1 MDVRAVGGNPASIP
15 GSRMNRREI
24 LVGTTTLPRI
34 HPLTPTIGAVIS
46 DADLS
51 GPLDPEAIRAIREAL
66 LEYGVIFF
74 KDQNITRDQL
84 KSFAASFG
92 ELGRTF
98 KSPDAAADEVG
109 EMVITA
115 PKGTTDIWH
124 ADSTYMESPPL
135 GAVLRAVRLPP
146 LGGDTCW
153 ASMYAAYEA
162 LSEPMRKMLDGLT
175 AVHSVFP
182 VVQRLGLSLDDYL
195 RQSGSEPTESV
206 HPVVRVHPET
216 GRKLLFVN
224 QSWTTRIVEL
234 NPAESSRIL
243 ELLFEHV
250 KSPDFNIRHRW
261 APNDVAFWD
270 NRAVLHYAVPDYH
283 VERVMQRIVIAG
295 DRPVGPSS

>member
-1 MDVRAVGGNPASIP
+1 M
-15 GSRMNRREI
+15 
-24 LVGTTTLPRI
+24 GTTTLPRI
-34 HPLTPTIGAVIS
+34 HPITPTIGAVIS
-46 DADLS
+46 DVDLR
-51 GPLDPEAIRAIREAL
+51 GPLDPEAVHTIREAL
-66 LEYGVIFF
+66 LEYGVVFF
-74 KDQNITRDQL
+74 SDQDITRDQL
-84 KSFAASFG
+84 KAFAASFG
-92 ELGRTF
+92 QLGRTF
-98 KSPDAAADEVG
+98 KSPDAVEDHVG
-109 EMVITA
+109 EMVTIA

-146 LGGDTCW
+146 VGGDTCW

-162 LSEPMRKMLDGLT
+162 LSQPMRSMLDGLT

-195 RQSGSEPTESV
+195 RDSGSEPTESV
-206 HPVVRVHPET
+206 HPVIRVHPET

-250 KSPDFNIRHRW
+250 KSPDFNIRYRW
-261 APNDVAFWD
+261 APDDVAFWD
-270 NRAVLHYAVPDYH
+270 NRAVLHYAVPDYQ
-283 VERVMQRIVIAG
+283 VERVMQRVVIAG
-295 DRPVGPSS
+295 DRPVGPGT

>member
-1 MDVRAVGGNPASIP
+1 M
-15 GSRMNRREI
+15 
-24 LVGTTTLPRI
+24 GTTTLPRI
-34 HPLTPTIGAVIS
+34 HPITPTIGAVIS
-46 DADLS
+46 DVDLR
-51 GPLDPEAIRAIREAL
+51 GPLDAEAVHTIREAL
-66 LEYGVIFF
+66 LEYGVVFF
-74 KDQNITRDQL
+74 SDQDITRDQL
-84 KSFAASFG
+84 NAFAASFG
-92 ELGRTF
+92 QLGRTF
-98 KSPDAAADEVG
+98 KSPDAEEDHVG
-109 EMVITA
+109 EMVTIA

-146 LGGDTCW
+146 VGGDTCW

-162 LSEPMRKMLDGLT
+162 LSQPMRSMLDGLT

-195 RQSGSEPTESV
+195 RDSGSEPTESV
-206 HPVVRVHPET
+206 HPVIRVHPET

-250 KSPDFNIRHRW
+250 KSPDFNIRYRW
-261 APNDVAFWD
+261 APDDVAFWD
-270 NRAVLHYAVPDYH
+270 NRAVLHYAVPDYQ
-283 VERVMQRIVIAG
+283 VERVMQRVVIAG
-295 DRPVGPSS
+295 DRPVGPGT